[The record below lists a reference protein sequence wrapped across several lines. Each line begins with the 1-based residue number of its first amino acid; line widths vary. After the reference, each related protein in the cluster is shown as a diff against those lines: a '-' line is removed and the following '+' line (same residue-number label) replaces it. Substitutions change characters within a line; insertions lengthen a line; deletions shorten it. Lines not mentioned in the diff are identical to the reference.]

1 MHILIIEDN
10 HTIADN
16 MRDFLMLDE
25 HNVDICYDGT
35 EGLQKAINRQYDCI
49 VLDLMLPGTDGITIC
64 NQIREHKNTPIIMTT
79 AKGTLDD
86 KWIGFNAG
94 ADDYLVKPFALEEL
108 SLRIQAITKRIPNA
122 DAFRL
127 PGGIEIF
134 PTQQRITQLG
144 VDIKCTAKEFILC
157 SYLAQ
162 NMWRVISRAELSDLL
177 WGDDMSNNEGTLDVY
192 IANLRKKLGKDL
204 IETIKWSGYKIPLL

>member
-35 EGLQKAINRQYDCI
+35 EGLKKAINRQYDCI

-86 KWIGFNAG
+86 K
-94 ADDYLVKPFALEEL
+94 
-108 SLRIQAITKRIPNA
+108 
-122 DAFRL
+122 
-127 PGGIEIF
+127 
-134 PTQQRITQLG
+134 
-144 VDIKCTAKEFILC
+144 
-157 SYLAQ
+157 
-162 NMWRVISRAELSDLL
+162 
-177 WGDDMSNNEGTLDVY
+177 
-192 IANLRKKLGKDL
+192 
-204 IETIKWSGYKIPLL
+204 